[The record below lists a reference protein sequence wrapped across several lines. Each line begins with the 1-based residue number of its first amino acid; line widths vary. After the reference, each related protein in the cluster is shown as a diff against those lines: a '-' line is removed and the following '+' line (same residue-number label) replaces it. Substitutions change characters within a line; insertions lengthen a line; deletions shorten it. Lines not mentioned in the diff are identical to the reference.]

1 MIVYV
6 ESNFVLEL
14 AALQEQ
20 HRECEEIVELAEG
33 GAIRLVLPA
42 FSVAEPYD
50 VLRRRSTE
58 RAHLRDQ
65 LSRHIRQLSRNAT
78 YEEQLGR
85 LGEVARILT
94 ESGRDERRRLDET
107 LIRLLDTGE
116 VIPVGSATLRTALAA
131 QANRGLAAQD
141 SIIYA
146 SVVEHLGSA
155 PAGSKCFLNRNAKD
169 FLTREI
175 QQDLARFDCRL
186 LSSFEDGLA
195 FIRAT
200 FDA

>member
-1 MIVYV
+1 VIVYV

-20 HRECEEIVELAEG
+20 HRECEEIVKLAEG

-50 VLRRRSTE
+50 VLRRRSAE
-58 RAHLRDQ
+58 RTQLRDQ

-94 ESGRDERRRLDET
+94 ESGRDERSRLDET
-107 LIRLLDTGE
+107 LIRLLGAGE
-116 VIPVGSATLRTALAA
+116 VIPVVSATVRTALGA
-131 QANRGLAAQD
+131 QVNRGLAAQD

-155 PAGSKCFLNRNAKD
+155 PPGVKCFLNRNAKD
-169 FLTREI
+169 FLTPEI
-175 QQDLARFDCRL
+175 QQDLARFSCRL
-186 LSSFEDGLA
+186 LSSFEDGLG

-200 FDA
+200 LDA